1 MNVEIVEE
9 AFVLA
14 KAHPELHDQSD
25 YAQETPCGTAMCI
38 AGWICVADGWKVD
51 ANANAHKKGH
61 RITFVGDLAERLAG
75 LDEDQGDELFV
86 DSAQDDMAQLEER
99 WARMKEE
106 AAA

>member
-1 MNVEIVEE
+1 MNTEIVEK
-9 AFVLA
+9 AFALA
-14 KAHPELHDQSD
+14 KANPELHSQSD
-25 YAQETPCGTAMCI
+25 YAFASPCGTVMCI

-51 ANANAHKKGH
+51 ANAQAHKKGH
-61 RITFVGDLAERLAG
+61 RITFVGDLAERIAG

-86 DSAQDDMAQLEER
+86 DSATDDMTQLEER